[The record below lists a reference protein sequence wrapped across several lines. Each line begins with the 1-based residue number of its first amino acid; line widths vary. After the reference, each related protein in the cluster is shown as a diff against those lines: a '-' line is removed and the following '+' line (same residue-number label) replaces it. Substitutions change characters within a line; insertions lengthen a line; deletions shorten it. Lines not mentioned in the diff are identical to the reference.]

1 MRPKSSALLT
11 ATPECL
17 GQDGRAAAIPVRLLQ
32 EGRIMLRTITVL
44 CLSFGLAMPALAAEV
59 ADYKGPFPTTVLYD
73 MCSKNDQASREKCA
87 LYLQGLV
94 YGIRIQRQMT
104 EKGMAVCLPEIAPE
118 QARARVMGLIE
129 QATGGRPE
137 TNKDGGD
144 WIAAMALMSGNLC
157 DKPKRR

>member
-1 MRPKSSALLT
+1 MF
-11 ATPECL
+11 
-17 GQDGRAAAIPVRLLQ
+17 RAIAI
-32 EGRIMLRTITVL
+32 L
-44 CLSFGLAMPALAAEV
+44 CLSFGFVAPAVAGEV

-73 MCSKNDQASREKCA
+73 MCSKNDQTSREKCA

-118 QARARVMGLIE
+118 QARARVIGLID

-137 TNKDGGD
+137 NNKDGGD
-144 WIAAMALMSGNLC
+144 WIAMMALASGNLC